1 MPDTPPTPNDD
12 ALARRRWL
20 ALVSV
25 RLAGAV
31 GAVFGL
37 VLIGRAEALGPKL
50 LGVLIVLSAL
60 FMIATV
66 PRALARRW
74 RTAPED

>member
-1 MPDTPPTPNDD
+1 MSDD

-20 ALVSV
+20 ALVLT
-25 RLAGAV
+25 RLLGAV

-37 VLIGRAEALGPKL
+37 VLIGRAETLTPKL
-50 LGVLIVLSAL
+50 LGVLIVMSAL

-74 RTAPED
+74 RTPEQ